1 MAKSEIS
8 KPADTSVSHPR
19 DIFAA
24 MRDEMDRVFA
34 RFETD
39 WPPWPGLSASPRWP
53 SAFRRGNG
61 TGLVVPELDVREN
74 TNSIM
79 IEAEL
84 PGVDEKD
91 VSVAIANGLLTI
103 KGEKKDQ
110 HEEKDEAHYFS
121 ERSFG
126 AFERCLRLPDTVDE
140 TKVKATFDK
149 GVLRITA
156 AKKPEAVKAERK
168 IEIRQS

>member
-1 MAKSEIS
+1 MAKTEVS
-8 KPADTSVSHPR
+8 KPADTSVSRPR

-39 WPPWPGLSASPRWP
+39 WPRWPGLGAWPRLP
-53 SAFRRGNG
+53 SAFRRT
-61 TGLVVPELDVREN
+61 TGAELLVPDLDVRED
-74 TNSIM
+74 TESIV

-84 PGVDEKD
+84 PGVEEKD
-91 VSVAIANGLLTI
+91 VSVTIANGLLTI

-110 HEEKDEAHYFS
+110 HEEKDETHYFS

-126 AFERCLRLPDTVDE
+126 AFERCLRLPDTIDE
-140 TKVKATFDK
+140 TKVNATFDK

-156 AKKPEAVKAERK
+156 AKRPEAVKAERR
-168 IEIRQS
+168 IEIRKS